1 MISISLS
8 LTVDDQ
14 HRFLQIVFGW
24 IYTHHVWHSMYP
36 REYEWS
42 DFVVRT
48 RREMKRSIDNEVEK
62 KLTYRRVVV
71 LFSTT
76 RINVFNFL
84 NAR

>member
-1 MISISLS
+1 MISTSLS

-14 HRFLQIVFGW
+14 HRFLQIVFEW

-36 REYEWS
+36 REYERG

-48 RREMKRSIDNEVEK
+48 TRKMKRSTDDEVK
-62 KLTYRRVVV
+62 TKVTYRRVVV

-76 RINVFNFL
+76 RINGFNFL